1 MDFYIELYDTK
12 TGEKLF
18 GDDTQ
23 CQITIL
29 DEDFPGKLGFEVTEI
44 LASRTQDKV
53 DIIIKRFEG
62 TDGKISCMVRTE
74 PLIPD
79 PDKTNPQNAIEFED
93 YLPKHEKVEFN
104 AGESEKIVPIYLVNE
119 KVPKVDT
126 AKKGFEMNEE
136 GTSEDHETEEEFG
149 PKFKIVLEKPEPE
162 QVKISKK
169 NCCTVELKTTAA
181 GNDSAAEHQKMIQY
195 FVAQRNPSWGDQFRQ
210 ACMLCPQVDEDD
222 LIVSEVSLFDA
233 LTHFACIGWKV
244 LFAFIP
250 PLEWGGGWP
259 AFFIALTFIG
269 SITAVVA
276 EVATVL
282 GCTLGLKEAVTA
294 ITLVAVGTSLP
305 DTFASMTAAKQSEF
319 ADSAIGNVTGSN
331 SVNVFVGLGLP
342 WVISAVYQERNGA
355 KFETPAGNLAFSV
368 MLFLITSTICFMILI
383 GRRFVS
389 DDWSG

>member
-1 MDFYIELYDTK
+1 MDFFIELYDTK
-12 TGEKLF
+12 TGERLF

-104 AGESEKIVPIYLVNE
+104 PGESEKIVPIYLVNE
-119 KVPKVDT
+119 KVPKADT
-126 AKKGFEMNEE
+126 AKKGFENEE
-136 GTSEDHETEEEFG
+136 GTSEDLETEEEFG

-259 AFFIALTFIG
+259 AFMIALAFIG

-305 DTFASMTAAKQSEF
+305 DTFASMTAARQSEF

-355 KFETPAGNLAFSV
+355 QFETPAGNLAFSV
-368 MLFLITSTICFMILI
+368 MLFLITSTICFMILV

-389 DDWSG
+389 DDWNG